1 MGEDENLQKDIKKQ
15 EEQDASKKALKTGAK
30 AAANAYLGP
39 AGGKAVDLASKTKL
53 GDNILN
59 KGAESINKKAP
70 KIGKIANAANKS
82 GALDAADKAVDATS
96 GGVDNLGKDGLP
108 PEEGLI
114 DKSNNIDGNII
125 GNNNEITDNEDD
137 NNPFNSFFDTFN
149 HSTQNNLDNTNNS
162 LEKFIKKHKLKLILI
177 ISSVFLFIIIIV
189 TIISAIYSVGDVF
202 TNFINGIKDLFTKD
216 QQELEEE
223 YYEELQQTQKEIH
236 DDYGICIDANLITA
250 SLIVNTTFD
259 GVLDNGN
266 VDEEDEV
273 DNKNYDSSDSDSK
286 ETTTVSYK
294 KMKKQINLLA
304 NMQIKNNKYSYD
316 KEYKATNGD
325 YCKDNQ
331 ETVLVTNEN
340 QTSFERGFFSWLTTD
355 SNLDSSTPELIASHD
370 VANVAKFFTK
380 KSSEEKNYAYYLYYP
395 AVSYVQKTDIS
406 GNPVKDASGNPIM
419 IRKCSSS
426 KSDLPEDTK
435 EISIGS
441 LSNMEDSVFY
451 WNLVNSFIP
460 DYYDEYLPS
469 DDGTDKRLTAIKK
482 IAEDIYLLYQDM
494 GPSQSCSMD
503 YNFICRSDEGS
514 NYYSGT
520 TGNATAS
527 RTEFMNNISPVA
539 ISEMTRTGV
548 YASVTMAQAALESAN
563 GGSGLST
570 KYANYYGMTA
580 GTCAPKAAPSGV
592 SGTVYRSGEGG
603 NTCSGN
609 SFWDGTVVAM
619 CNSSGKD
626 CQWYRVYDSFE
637 NSTRDHSRLLSDK
650 YNCNV
655 YGSNS
660 EQLQCIKDHGYATDP
675 NYVSKILNVIKTY
688 NLSQYDIGTWDGTTT
703 SYDSPT
709 YNNQI
714 CYNGGSTN
722 SGTFTSWKQYDS
734 QWSNVRLGNKTVGAI
749 GCAMTSVAIQIMRS
763 GSPLSIEEFN
773 PGTFAQALTKAGGF
787 DAAGNITWSAVER
800 IAPNFKFVDRINHR
814 PSLQELN
821 NLVSQG
827 YYVILNVK
835 YGRHWIAI
843 DSVDVAN
850 NKIYMFDPGSPGT
863 EVGETY
869 GLNSIQ
875 RYVYYRRV

>member
-1 MGEDENLQKDIKKQ
+1 MGEDENLQKDMKKQ

-96 GGVDNLGKDGLP
+96 GGVDSLGKDTLGNSNNALQ
-108 PEEGLI
+108 GNSNLNMS
-114 DKSNNIDGNII
+114 KSNFS
-125 GNNNEITDNEDD
+125 
-137 NNPFNSFFDTFN
+137 PFGRKN
-149 HSTQNNLDNTNNS
+149 STQSTENFDQIDSSFDNDYS
-162 LEKFIKKHKLKLILI
+162 SKIFKFIKGHWTKIIPIIGGFFLLLILLI
-177 ISSVFLFIIIIV
+177 VIIV
-189 TIISAIYSVGDVF
+189 VTLGPITGVL
-202 TNFINGIKDLFTKD
+202 NFFSGIKDTIVGFFSQDEEDLMDDYYNK
-216 QQELEEE
+216 LEET
-223 YYEELQQTQKEIH
+223 QTDIRNNLGLCV
-236 DDYGICIDANLITA
+236 DVNLITA
-250 SLIVNTTFD
+250 ALTVNIKAEDFLNNGEKIDTD
-259 GVLDNGN
+259 EINNDNYN
-266 VDEEDEV
+266 SDDPNSEASVSVD
-273 DNKNYDSSDSDSK
+273 
-286 ETTTVSYK
+286 YK
-294 KMKKQINLLA
+294 RMKKQIKLLA
-304 NMQIKNNKYSYD
+304 NMQIMTNKYEKSSECADNESTTLITEGD
-316 KEYKATNGD
+316 K
-325 YCKDNQ
+325 
-331 ETVLVTNEN
+331 
-340 QTSFERGFFSWLTTD
+340 
-355 SNLDSSTPELIASHD
+355 DSSTKELIASHD
-370 VANVAKFFTK
+370 DDSIFEFFKK
-380 KSSEEKNYAYYLYYP
+380 KSNKEKNYIYYKYTPACQITTVGNTTVKSYP
-395 AVSYVQKTDIS
+395 T
-406 GNPVKDASGNPIM
+406 NFN
-419 IRKCSSS
+419 
-426 KSDLPEDTK
+426 LPEDTK
-435 EISIGS
+435 EISIGD
-441 LSNMEDSVFY
+441 LSTMEDSVFY

-460 DYYDEYLPS
+460 DYYADYLPES
-469 DDGTDKRLTAIKK
+469 EPKKTEAIKK

-709 YNNQI
+709 YNNKI

-800 IAPNFKFVDRINHR
+800 IAPNFKFVDRVNHR

-843 DSVDVAN
+843 DSIDVAN

>member
-1 MGEDENLQKDIKKQ
+1 MGEDENLQKDMKKQ

-96 GGVDNLGKDGLP
+96 GGVDSLGKDGLP

-125 GNNNEITDNEDD
+125 GDNNEITDNEDD
-137 NNPFNSFFDTFN
+137 DTPFNNFFDTFN
-149 HSTQNNLDNTNNS
+149 YSPQNNSDNNTNNS
-162 LEKFIKKHKLKLILI
+162 LEKFIKKHKFKLILI
-177 ISSVFLFIIIIV
+177 ISSVFLLIIIIV
-189 TIISAIYSVGDVF
+189 IIISAIYSVGDVF
-202 TNFINGIKDLFTKD
+202 TNFINGIENFFTED
-216 QQELEEE
+216 QQELEKE
-223 YYEELQQTQKEIH
+223 YYEDLKQAQTDIH
-236 DDYGICIDANLITA
+236 NKYGICIDANLITA
-250 SLIVNTTFD
+250 ALTINKSFDESL
-259 GVLDNGN
+259 
-266 VDEEDEV
+266 DESKDEVEDEI
-273 DNKNYDSSDSDSK
+273 DGEEA
-286 ETTTVSYK
+286 ETVYYK
-294 KMKKQINLLA
+294 QMKKQIKLLA
-304 NMQIKNNKYSYD
+304 NMQIMTNKYEKSSECADNESTTLITEGD
-316 KEYKATNGD
+316 K
-325 YCKDNQ
+325 
-331 ETVLVTNEN
+331 
-340 QTSFERGFFSWLTTD
+340 
-355 SNLDSSTPELIASHD
+355 DSSTKELIASHD
-370 VANVAKFFTK
+370 DDSIFEFFKK
-380 KSSEEKNYAYYLYYP
+380 KSNKEKNYIYYKYTPACQITTVGNTTVKSYP
-395 AVSYVQKTDIS
+395 T
-406 GNPVKDASGNPIM
+406 NFN
-419 IRKCSSS
+419 
-426 KSDLPEDTK
+426 LPEDTK
-435 EISIGS
+435 EISIGD
-441 LSNMEDSVFY
+441 LSTMEDSVFY

-460 DYYDEYLPS
+460 DYYADYLPES
-469 DDGTDKRLTAIKK
+469 EPKKTEAIKK

-563 GGSGLST
+563 GGSVLST

-709 YNNQI
+709 YNNKI

-800 IAPNFKFVDRINHR
+800 IAPNFKFVDRVNHR

-843 DSVDVAN
+843 DSIDVAN

>member
-1 MGEDENLQKDIKKQ
+1 MGEDENLQKDMKKQ

-96 GGVDNLGKDGLP
+96 GGADSLGKDTLGNSNNALQ
-108 PEEGLI
+108 GNSNLNMS
-114 DKSNNIDGNII
+114 KSNFS
-125 GNNNEITDNEDD
+125 
-137 NNPFNSFFDTFN
+137 PFGRKN
-149 HSTQNNLDNTNNS
+149 STQSTENFDQIDSSFDNDYS
-162 LEKFIKKHKLKLILI
+162 SKIFKFIKGHWTKIIPIIGGFFLLLILLI
-177 ISSVFLFIIIIV
+177 VIIV
-189 TIISAIYSVGDVF
+189 VTLGPITGVL
-202 TNFINGIKDLFTKD
+202 NFFSGIKDTIVGFFSQDEEDLMDDYYNK
-216 QQELEEE
+216 LEET
-223 YYEELQQTQKEIH
+223 QTDIRNNLGLCV
-236 DDYGICIDANLITA
+236 DVNLITA
-250 SLIVNTTFD
+250 ALTVNIKAEDFLNNGEKIDTD
-259 GVLDNGN
+259 EINNDNYN
-266 VDEEDEV
+266 SDDPNSEASISVD
-273 DNKNYDSSDSDSK
+273 
-286 ETTTVSYK
+286 YK
-294 KMKKQINLLA
+294 RMKKQIKLLA
-304 NMQIKNNKYSYD
+304 NMQIMTNKYEKSSECADNESTTLITEGD
-316 KEYKATNGD
+316 K
-325 YCKDNQ
+325 
-331 ETVLVTNEN
+331 
-340 QTSFERGFFSWLTTD
+340 
-355 SNLDSSTPELIASHD
+355 DSSTKELIASHD
-370 VANVAKFFTK
+370 DDSIFEFFKK
-380 KSSEEKNYAYYLYYP
+380 KSNKEKNYIYYKYTPACQITTVGNTTVKSYP
-395 AVSYVQKTDIS
+395 TNV
-406 GNPVKDASGNPIM
+406 N
-419 IRKCSSS
+419 
-426 KSDLPEDTK
+426 LPEDTK
-435 EISIGS
+435 EISIGD
-441 LSNMEDSVFY
+441 LSTMEDSVFY

-460 DYYDEYLPS
+460 DYYADYLPELEPKK
-469 DDGTDKRLTAIKK
+469 TEAIKK
-482 IAEDIYLLYQDM
+482 IAEDIYLLYKDM
-494 GPSQSCSMD
+494 GPSQSCSMN

-637 NSTRDHSRLLSDK
+637 NSTRDHSRLLADK

-709 YNNQI
+709 YNNKI

-734 QWSNVRLGNKTVGAI
+734 QWSTVRLGNKTVGAI

-800 IAPNFKFVDRINHR
+800 IAPNFKFVDRVNHR

>member
-1 MGEDENLQKDIKKQ
+1 MGEDENLQKGMKKQ
-15 EEQDASKKALKTGAK
+15 EEQDASKKTLKTGAK

-39 AGGKAVDLASKTKL
+39 VGGKAVDLASKTKL

-96 GGVDNLGKDGLP
+96 GGVDSLGKDTLGNSNNALQ
-108 PEEGLI
+108 GNSNLNMS
-114 DKSNNIDGNII
+114 KSNFS
-125 GNNNEITDNEDD
+125 
-137 NNPFNSFFDTFN
+137 PFGRKN
-149 HSTQNNLDNTNNS
+149 STQSTENFDQIDSSFDNDYS
-162 LEKFIKKHKLKLILI
+162 SKIFKFIKGHWTKIIPIIGGFFLLLILLI
-177 ISSVFLFIIIIV
+177 VIIV
-189 TIISAIYSVGDVF
+189 VTLGPITGVL
-202 TNFINGIKDLFTKD
+202 NFFSGIKDTIVGFFSQDEEDLMDDYYNK
-216 QQELEEE
+216 LEET
-223 YYEELQQTQKEIH
+223 QTDIRNNLGLCV
-236 DDYGICIDANLITA
+236 DVNLITA
-250 SLIVNTTFD
+250 ALTVNIKAEDFLNNGEKIDTD
-259 GVLDNGN
+259 EINNDNYN
-266 VDEEDEV
+266 SDDPNSEASISVD
-273 DNKNYDSSDSDSK
+273 
-286 ETTTVSYK
+286 YK
-294 KMKKQINLLA
+294 RMKKQIKLLA
-304 NMQIKNNKYSYD
+304 NMQIMTNRYEKSSECADNESTTLITEGD
-316 KEYKATNGD
+316 K
-325 YCKDNQ
+325 
-331 ETVLVTNEN
+331 
-340 QTSFERGFFSWLTTD
+340 
-355 SNLDSSTPELIASHD
+355 DSSTKELIASHD
-370 VANVAKFFTK
+370 DDSIFEFFKK
-380 KSSEEKNYAYYLYYP
+380 KSNKEKNYIYYKYTPACQITTVGNTTVKSYP
-395 AVSYVQKTDIS
+395 TNV
-406 GNPVKDASGNPIM
+406 N
-419 IRKCSSS
+419 
-426 KSDLPEDTK
+426 LPEDTK
-435 EISIGS
+435 EISIGD
-441 LSNMEDSVFY
+441 LSTMEDSVFY

-460 DYYDEYLPS
+460 DYYADYLPES
-469 DDGTDKRLTAIKK
+469 EPKKTEAIKK

-660 EQLQCIKDHGYATDP
+660 EQLQCIKDHGYATDH

-709 YNNQI
+709 YNNKI

-722 SGTFTSWKQYDS
+722 SGTFTSWKQYDN

>member
-1 MGEDENLQKDIKKQ
+1 MGEDENLQKDMKKQ

-39 AGGKAVDLASKTKL
+39 AGGKAVDLTSKTKL

-96 GGVDNLGKDGLP
+96 GGVDSLGKDGLP

-149 HSTQNNLDNTNNS
+149 HSTQNKLDNTNNS

-202 TNFINGIKDLFTKD
+202 TNFINGIKEFFTED
-216 QQELEEE
+216 QQELEKE
-223 YYEELQQTQKEIH
+223 YYEDLQQTQTDIH
-236 DDYGICIDANLITA
+236 NKYGICIDANLITA
-250 SLIVNTTFD
+250 ALTINKSFDESL
-259 GVLDNGN
+259 
-266 VDEEDEV
+266 DESKDEVEDEI
-273 DNKNYDSSDSDSK
+273 DG
-286 ETTTVSYK
+286 EEAETVSYK
-294 KMKKQINLLA
+294 QMKKQIKLLA
-304 NMQIKNNKYSYD
+304 NMQIMTNRYEKSSECADSESTTLITEGD
-316 KEYKATNGD
+316 K
-325 YCKDNQ
+325 
-331 ETVLVTNEN
+331 
-340 QTSFERGFFSWLTTD
+340 
-355 SNLDSSTPELIASHD
+355 DSSTKELIASHD
-370 VANVAKFFTK
+370 AEESNPFSFLLK
-380 KSSEEKNYAYYLYYP
+380 KSSQEKNYVYHKYTPACQITTVGNTTVKSYP
-395 AVSYVQKTDIS
+395 TNV
-406 GNPVKDASGNPIM
+406 N
-419 IRKCSSS
+419 
-426 KSDLPEDTK
+426 LPEDTK
-435 EISIGS
+435 EISIGD
-441 LSNMEDSVFY
+441 LSTMEDSVFY

-460 DYYDEYLPS
+460 DYYADYLPES
-469 DDGTDKRLTAIKK
+469 EPKKTEAIKK
-482 IAEDIYLLYQDM
+482 IAEDIYLLYQDI

-675 NYVSKILNVIKTY
+675 DYVSKILNVIKTY

-763 GSPLSIEEFN
+763 GSPVSIENFN

-787 DAAGNITWSAVER
+787 SSTGLITWSAVER
-800 IAPNFKFVDRINHR
+800 VAPNFKFEDKIDRR

-835 YGRHWIAI
+835 YGRHWVAI

>member
-1 MGEDENLQKDIKKQ
+1 MGEDENLQKDMKKQ

-96 GGVDNLGKDGLP
+96 GGVDSLGKDGLP

-125 GNNNEITDNEDD
+125 GDNNEITDNEDD
-137 NNPFNSFFDTFN
+137 DTPFNNFFDTFN
-149 HSTQNNLDNTNNS
+149 YSPQNNSDNNTNNS
-162 LEKFIKKHKLKLILI
+162 LEKFIKKHKFKLILI
-177 ISSVFLFIIIIV
+177 ISSVFLLIIIIV
-189 TIISAIYSVGDVF
+189 IIISAIYSVGDVF
-202 TNFINGIKDLFTKD
+202 TNFINGIKEFFTED
-216 QQELEEE
+216 QQALEKE
-223 YYEELQQTQKEIH
+223 YYEELQQTQTDIH
-236 DDYGICIDANLITA
+236 NKYGICIDANLITA
-250 SLIVNTTFD
+250 ALTINKSFDESL
-259 GVLDNGN
+259 
-266 VDEEDEV
+266 DESKDEVEDEI
-273 DNKNYDSSDSDSK
+273 DG
-286 ETTTVSYK
+286 EEAETVSYK
-294 KMKKQINLLA
+294 QMKKQIKLLA
-304 NMQIKNNKYSYD
+304 NMQIM
-316 KEYKATNGD
+316 TNRYEKSSECADNESTTLITEGD
-325 YCKDNQ
+325 
-331 ETVLVTNEN
+331 E
-340 QTSFERGFFSWLTTD
+340 
-355 SNLDSSTPELIASHD
+355 DSSTKELIASHD
-370 VANVAKFFTK
+370 DDSIFEFFKK
-380 KSSEEKNYAYYLYYP
+380 KSNKEKNYVYYKYTPACQITTVGNTTVKSYP
-395 AVSYVQKTDIS
+395 TNV
-406 GNPVKDASGNPIM
+406 N
-419 IRKCSSS
+419 
-426 KSDLPEDTK
+426 LPEDTK
-435 EISIGS
+435 EISIGD
-441 LSNMEDSVFY
+441 LSTMEDSVFY

-460 DYYDEYLPS
+460 DYYADYLPES
-469 DDGTDKRLTAIKK
+469 EPAKTEAAKK
-482 IAEDIYLLYQDM
+482 IAEDIYLLYQDI

-709 YNNQI
+709 YNNKI

-734 QWSNVRLGNKTVGAI
+734 QWSNVRLGNKTVGKI

-787 DAAGNITWSAVER
+787 DVAGNITWSAVER

-835 YGRHWIAI
+835 YGRHWVAI

>member
-1 MGEDENLQKDIKKQ
+1 MGEDENLQKDMKKQ

-70 KIGKIANAANKS
+70 KIGKIANAANKN

-96 GGVDNLGKDGLP
+96 GGADSLGKDGLP

-202 TNFINGIKDLFTKD
+202 TNFINGIENFFTED
-216 QQELEEE
+216 QQELEKE
-223 YYEELQQTQKEIH
+223 YYEDLKQVQTDIH
-236 DDYGICIDANLITA
+236 NKYGICIDANLITA
-250 SLIVNTTFD
+250 ALTINKSFDESL
-259 GVLDNGN
+259 
-266 VDEEDEV
+266 DESKDEVEDEI
-273 DNKNYDSSDSDSK
+273 DG
-286 ETTTVSYK
+286 EEAETVSYK
-294 KMKKQINLLA
+294 QMKKQIKLLA
-304 NMQIKNNKYSYD
+304 NMQIMTNKYEKSSECADNESTTLITEGD
-316 KEYKATNGD
+316 K
-325 YCKDNQ
+325 
-331 ETVLVTNEN
+331 
-340 QTSFERGFFSWLTTD
+340 
-355 SNLDSSTPELIASHD
+355 DSSTKELIASHD
-370 VANVAKFFTK
+370 ADGSNPFSFLLK
-380 KSSEEKNYAYYLYYP
+380 KSSQEKNYVYYKYTPAYEITK
-395 AVSYVQKTDIS
+395 VGDKEIKTCPS
-406 GNPVKDASGNPIM
+406 NAKA
-419 IRKCSSS
+419 
-426 KSDLPEDTK
+426 PEDTK
-435 EISIGS
+435 EISIGD
-441 LSNMEDSVFY
+441 LSTMEDSVFY

-460 DYYDEYLPS
+460 DYYADYLPES
-469 DDGTDKRLTAIKK
+469 EPKKTEAIKK

-709 YNNQI
+709 YNNKI

-734 QWSNVRLGNKTVGAI
+734 QWSNVRLGNKTVGKI

-800 IAPNFKFVDRINHR
+800 IAPNFKFVDRVNHR

-835 YGRHWIAI
+835 YGRHWVAI

>member
-1 MGEDENLQKDIKKQ
+1 MGEDENLQKDMKKQ

-96 GGVDNLGKDGLP
+96 GGVDSLGKDGLP

-125 GNNNEITDNEDD
+125 GDNNEITDNEDD
-137 NNPFNSFFDTFN
+137 DTPFNNFFDTFN
-149 HSTQNNLDNTNNS
+149 YSPQNNSDNNTNNS
-162 LEKFIKKHKLKLILI
+162 LEKFIKKHKFKLILI
-177 ISSVFLFIIIIV
+177 ISSVFLLIIIIV
-189 TIISAIYSVGDVF
+189 IIISAIYSVGDVF
-202 TNFINGIKDLFTKD
+202 TNFINGIENFFTED
-216 QQELEEE
+216 QQELEKE
-223 YYEELQQTQKEIH
+223 YYEDLKQAQTDIH
-236 DDYGICIDANLITA
+236 NKYGICIDANLITA
-250 SLIVNTTFD
+250 ALTINKSFDESL
-259 GVLDNGN
+259 
-266 VDEEDEV
+266 DESKDEVEDEI
-273 DNKNYDSSDSDSK
+273 DGEEA
-286 ETTTVSYK
+286 ETVYYK
-294 KMKKQINLLA
+294 QMKKQIKLLA
-304 NMQIKNNKYSYD
+304 NMQIMTNKYEKSSECADNESTTLITEGD
-316 KEYKATNGD
+316 K
-325 YCKDNQ
+325 
-331 ETVLVTNEN
+331 
-340 QTSFERGFFSWLTTD
+340 
-355 SNLDSSTPELIASHD
+355 DSSTKELIASHD
-370 VANVAKFFTK
+370 DDSIFEFFKK
-380 KSSEEKNYAYYLYYP
+380 KSNKEKNYIYYKYTPACQITTVGNTTVKSYP
-395 AVSYVQKTDIS
+395 T
-406 GNPVKDASGNPIM
+406 NFN
-419 IRKCSSS
+419 
-426 KSDLPEDTK
+426 LPEDTK
-435 EISIGS
+435 EISIGD
-441 LSNMEDSVFY
+441 LSTMEDSVFY

-460 DYYDEYLPS
+460 DYYADYLPES
-469 DDGTDKRLTAIKK
+469 EPKKTEAIKK

-503 YNFICRSDEGS
+503 YNFICRSAEGS

-709 YNNQI
+709 YNNKI

-800 IAPNFKFVDRINHR
+800 IAPNFKFVDRVNHR

-827 YYVILNVK
+827 YYIILNVK
-835 YGRHWIAI
+835 YGRHWVAI

>member
-1 MGEDENLQKDIKKQ
+1 MGEDENLQKDMKKQ

-96 GGVDNLGKDGLP
+96 GGVDSLGKDTLGNSNNALQ
-108 PEEGLI
+108 GNSNLNMS
-114 DKSNNIDGNII
+114 KSNFS
-125 GNNNEITDNEDD
+125 
-137 NNPFNSFFDTFN
+137 PFGRKN
-149 HSTQNNLDNTNNS
+149 STQSTENFDQIDSSFDNDYS
-162 LEKFIKKHKLKLILI
+162 SKIFKFIKGHWTKIIPIIGGFFLLLILLI
-177 ISSVFLFIIIIV
+177 VIIV
-189 TIISAIYSVGDVF
+189 VTLGPITGVL
-202 TNFINGIKDLFTKD
+202 NFFSGIKDTIVGFFSQDEEDLMDDYYNK
-216 QQELEEE
+216 LEET
-223 YYEELQQTQKEIH
+223 QTDIRNNLGLCV
-236 DDYGICIDANLITA
+236 DVNLITA
-250 SLIVNTTFD
+250 ALTVNIKAEDFLNNGEKIDTD
-259 GVLDNGN
+259 EINNDNYN
-266 VDEEDEV
+266 SDDPNSEASISVD
-273 DNKNYDSSDSDSK
+273 
-286 ETTTVSYK
+286 YK
-294 KMKKQINLLA
+294 RMKKQIKLLA
-304 NMQIKNNKYSYD
+304 NMQIMTNKYEKSSECADNESTTLITEGD
-316 KEYKATNGD
+316 K
-325 YCKDNQ
+325 
-331 ETVLVTNEN
+331 
-340 QTSFERGFFSWLTTD
+340 
-355 SNLDSSTPELIASHD
+355 DSSTKELIASHD
-370 VANVAKFFTK
+370 DDSIFEFFKK
-380 KSSEEKNYAYYLYYP
+380 KSNKEKNYIYYKYTPACQITTVGNTTVKSYP
-395 AVSYVQKTDIS
+395 TNV
-406 GNPVKDASGNPIM
+406 N
-419 IRKCSSS
+419 
-426 KSDLPEDTK
+426 LPEDTK
-435 EISIGS
+435 EISIGD
-441 LSNMEDSVFY
+441 LSTMEDSVFY

-460 DYYDEYLPS
+460 DYYADYLPES
-469 DDGTDKRLTAIKK
+469 EPKKTEAIKK
-482 IAEDIYLLYQDM
+482 IAEDIYLLYQDI

-580 GTCAPKAAPSGV
+580 GNCAPKAAPSGV

-709 YNNQI
+709 YNNKI

-800 IAPNFKFVDRINHR
+800 IAPNFKFVDRVNHR

>member
-1 MGEDENLQKDIKKQ
+1 MGEDENLQKDMKKQ

-96 GGVDNLGKDGLP
+96 GGVDSLGKDGLP

-125 GNNNEITDNEDD
+125 GDNNEITDNEDD
-137 NNPFNSFFDTFN
+137 DTPFNNFFDTFN
-149 HSTQNNLDNTNNS
+149 YSPQNNSDNNTNNS
-162 LEKFIKKHKLKLILI
+162 LEKFIKKHKFKLILI
-177 ISSVFLFIIIIV
+177 ISSVFLLIIIIV

-202 TNFINGIKDLFTKD
+202 TNFINGIKEFFTED
-216 QQELEEE
+216 QQKLEKE
-223 YYEELQQTQKEIH
+223 YYEDLQQTQTDIH
-236 DDYGICIDANLITA
+236 NKYGICIDANLITA
-250 SLIVNTTFD
+250 ALTINKSFDESL
-259 GVLDNGN
+259 
-266 VDEEDEV
+266 DESKDEVEDEI
-273 DNKNYDSSDSDSK
+273 DGEEAEN
-286 ETTTVSYK
+286 VSYK
-294 KMKKQINLLA
+294 QMKKQIKLLA
-304 NMQIKNNKYSYD
+304 NMQIMTNRYEKSSECADNESTTLITEGD
-316 KEYKATNGD
+316 K
-325 YCKDNQ
+325 
-331 ETVLVTNEN
+331 
-340 QTSFERGFFSWLTTD
+340 
-355 SNLDSSTPELIASHD
+355 DSSTKELIASHD
-370 VANVAKFFTK
+370 DDNIFEFFKK
-380 KSSEEKNYAYYLYYP
+380 KSNKEKNYVYYKYTPAYEITK
-395 AVSYVQKTDIS
+395 VGDTEIKTCPS
-406 GNPVKDASGNPIM
+406 NAKA
-419 IRKCSSS
+419 
-426 KSDLPEDTK
+426 PEDTK
-435 EISIGS
+435 EISIGA
-441 LSNMEDSVFY
+441 LSTMEDSVFY

-460 DYYDEYLPS
+460 DYYADYLPES
-469 DDGTDKRLTAIKK
+469 EPKKTEAIKK
-482 IAEDIYLLYQDM
+482 IAEDIYLLYQDI

>member
-1 MGEDENLQKDIKKQ
+1 MGEDENLQKDMKKQ

-202 TNFINGIKDLFTKD
+202 TNFINGIENFFTED
-216 QQELEEE
+216 QQKLEKE
-223 YYEELQQTQKEIH
+223 YYEDLKQAQTDIH
-236 DDYGICIDANLITA
+236 NKYGICIDTNLITA
-250 SLIVNTTFD
+250 ALTINKSFDESL
-259 GVLDNGN
+259 
-266 VDEEDEV
+266 DESKDKVEDEIDGEEV
-273 DNKNYDSSDSDSK
+273 
-286 ETTTVSYK
+286 ETVSYK
-294 KMKKQINLLA
+294 QMKKQIKLLA
-304 NMQIKNNKYSYD
+304 NMQIMTNRYEKSSECADNESTTLITEGD
-316 KEYKATNGD
+316 K
-325 YCKDNQ
+325 
-331 ETVLVTNEN
+331 
-340 QTSFERGFFSWLTTD
+340 
-355 SNLDSSTPELIASHD
+355 DSSTKELIASHD
-370 VANVAKFFTK
+370 DDNIFEFFKK
-380 KSSEEKNYAYYLYYP
+380 KSNKEKNYIYYKYTPACQITTVGNTTVKSYP
-395 AVSYVQKTDIS
+395 TNV
-406 GNPVKDASGNPIM
+406 N
-419 IRKCSSS
+419 
-426 KSDLPEDTK
+426 LPEDTK
-435 EISIGS
+435 EISIGD
-441 LSNMEDSVFY
+441 LSTMEDSVFY

-460 DYYDEYLPS
+460 DYYADYLPES
-469 DDGTDKRLTAIKK
+469 EPKKTEAIKK

-709 YNNQI
+709 YNNKI

-800 IAPNFKFVDRINHR
+800 IAPNFKFVDRVNHR

>member
-1 MGEDENLQKDIKKQ
+1 MGEDENLQKDMKKQ

-96 GGVDNLGKDGLP
+96 GGVDSLGKDTLGNSNNALQ
-108 PEEGLI
+108 GNSNLNMS
-114 DKSNNIDGNII
+114 KSNFS
-125 GNNNEITDNEDD
+125 
-137 NNPFNSFFDTFN
+137 PFGRKN
-149 HSTQNNLDNTNNS
+149 STQSTENFDQIDSSFDNDYS
-162 LEKFIKKHKLKLILI
+162 SKIFKFIKGHWTKIIPIIGGFFLLLILLI
-177 ISSVFLFIIIIV
+177 VIIV
-189 TIISAIYSVGDVF
+189 VTLGPITGGL
-202 TNFINGIKDLFTKD
+202 NFFSGIKDTIVGFFSQDEEDLMDDYYNK
-216 QQELEEE
+216 LEET
-223 YYEELQQTQKEIH
+223 QTDIRNNLGLCV
-236 DDYGICIDANLITA
+236 DVNLITA
-250 SLIVNTTFD
+250 ALTVNIKAEDFLNNGEKIDTD
-259 GVLDNGN
+259 EINNDNYN
-266 VDEEDEV
+266 SDDPNSEASISVD
-273 DNKNYDSSDSDSK
+273 
-286 ETTTVSYK
+286 YK
-294 KMKKQINLLA
+294 RMKKQIKLLA
-304 NMQIKNNKYSYD
+304 NMQIMTNKYEKSSECADNESTTLITEGD
-316 KEYKATNGD
+316 K
-325 YCKDNQ
+325 
-331 ETVLVTNEN
+331 
-340 QTSFERGFFSWLTTD
+340 
-355 SNLDSSTPELIASHD
+355 DSSTKELIASHD
-370 VANVAKFFTK
+370 DDSIFEFFKK
-380 KSSEEKNYAYYLYYP
+380 KSNKEKNYIYYKYTPACQITTVGNTTVKSYP
-395 AVSYVQKTDIS
+395 TNV
-406 GNPVKDASGNPIM
+406 N
-419 IRKCSSS
+419 
-426 KSDLPEDTK
+426 LPEDTK
-435 EISIGS
+435 EISIGD
-441 LSNMEDSVFY
+441 LSTMEDSVFY

-460 DYYDEYLPS
+460 DYYADYLPELEPKK
-469 DDGTDKRLTAIKK
+469 TEAIKK
-482 IAEDIYLLYQDM
+482 IAEDIYLLYKDM

-709 YNNQI
+709 YNNKI

-734 QWSNVRLGNKTVGAI
+734 QWSNVRLGNKTVGKI

-800 IAPNFKFVDRINHR
+800 IAPNFKFVDRVNHR

>member
-1 MGEDENLQKDIKKQ
+1 MGEDENLQKDMKKQ

-39 AGGKAVDLASKTKL
+39 IGGKAVDLASKTKL

-82 GALDAADKAVDATS
+82 GALDAADKAVDAIS
-96 GGVDNLGKDGLP
+96 GGADSLGKDGLP

-177 ISSVFLFIIIIV
+177 ISSVFLLIIIMV

-202 TNFINGIKDLFTKD
+202 TNFINGIENFFTED
-216 QQELEEE
+216 QQELEKE
-223 YYEELQQTQKEIH
+223 YYEDLKQAQTDIH
-236 DDYGICIDANLITA
+236 NKYGICIDANLITA
-250 SLIVNTTFD
+250 ALTINKSFDESL
-259 GVLDNGN
+259 
-266 VDEEDEV
+266 DESKDEVEDEI
-273 DNKNYDSSDSDSK
+273 DG
-286 ETTTVSYK
+286 EEAETVSYK
-294 KMKKQINLLA
+294 QMKKQIKLLA
-304 NMQIKNNKYSYD
+304 NMQIMTNKYEKSSECADNESTTLITEGD
-316 KEYKATNGD
+316 K
-325 YCKDNQ
+325 
-331 ETVLVTNEN
+331 
-340 QTSFERGFFSWLTTD
+340 
-355 SNLDSSTPELIASHD
+355 DSSTKELIASHD
-370 VANVAKFFTK
+370 DDNIFEFFKK
-380 KSSEEKNYAYYLYYP
+380 KSNKEKNYIYYKYTPACQITTVGNTTVKSYP
-395 AVSYVQKTDIS
+395 TNV
-406 GNPVKDASGNPIM
+406 N
-419 IRKCSSS
+419 
-426 KSDLPEDTK
+426 LPEDTK
-435 EISIGS
+435 EISIGD
-441 LSNMEDSVFY
+441 LSTMEDSVFY

-460 DYYDEYLPS
+460 DYYADYLPELEPKK
-469 DDGTDKRLTAIKK
+469 TEAIKK
-482 IAEDIYLLYQDM
+482 IAEDIYLLYKDM

-709 YNNQI
+709 YNNKI

-734 QWSNVRLGNKTVGAI
+734 QWSNVRLGNKTVGKI

-800 IAPNFKFVDRINHR
+800 IAPNFKFVDRVNHR

>member
-1 MGEDENLQKDIKKQ
+1 MGEDENLQKDMKKQ

-202 TNFINGIKDLFTKD
+202 TNFINGIENFFTED
-216 QQELEEE
+216 QQELEKE
-223 YYEELQQTQKEIH
+223 YYEDLKQVQTDIH
-236 DDYGICIDANLITA
+236 NKYGICIDANLITA
-250 SLIVNTTFD
+250 ALTINKSFDESL
-259 GVLDNGN
+259 
-266 VDEEDEV
+266 DESKDEVEDEI
-273 DNKNYDSSDSDSK
+273 DG
-286 ETTTVSYK
+286 EEAETVSYK
-294 KMKKQINLLA
+294 KMKKQIKLLA
-304 NMQIKNNKYSYD
+304 NMQIMTNRYEKSSECADSESTTLITEGD
-316 KEYKATNGD
+316 K
-325 YCKDNQ
+325 
-331 ETVLVTNEN
+331 
-340 QTSFERGFFSWLTTD
+340 
-355 SNLDSSTPELIASHD
+355 DSSTKELIASHD
-370 VANVAKFFTK
+370 ADGSNPFSFLLK
-380 KSSEEKNYAYYLYYP
+380 KSSQEKNYVYYKYTPAYEITK
-395 AVSYVQKTDIS
+395 VGDTEIKTCPS
-406 GNPVKDASGNPIM
+406 NAKA
-419 IRKCSSS
+419 
-426 KSDLPEDTK
+426 PEDTK
-435 EISIGS
+435 EISIGD
-441 LSNMEDSVFY
+441 LSTMEDSVFY

-460 DYYDEYLPS
+460 DYYADYLPES
-469 DDGTDKRLTAIKK
+469 EPKKTEAIKK
-482 IAEDIYLLYQDM
+482 IAEDIYLLYQDI

-655 YGSNS
+655 YSSNS

-709 YNNQI
+709 YNNKI

-734 QWSNVRLGNKTVGAI
+734 QWSNVRLGNKTVGKI

-800 IAPNFKFVDRINHR
+800 IAPNFKFVDRVNHR

-843 DSVDVAN
+843 DSIDVAN

>member
-1 MGEDENLQKDIKKQ
+1 MGEDENLQKDMKKQ

-96 GGVDNLGKDGLP
+96 GGVDSLGKDTLGNSNNALQ
-108 PEEGLI
+108 GNSNLNMS
-114 DKSNNIDGNII
+114 KSNFS
-125 GNNNEITDNEDD
+125 
-137 NNPFNSFFDTFN
+137 PFGRKN
-149 HSTQNNLDNTNNS
+149 STQSTENFDQIDSSFDNDYS
-162 LEKFIKKHKLKLILI
+162 SKIFKFIKGHWTKIIPIIGGFFLLLILLI
-177 ISSVFLFIIIIV
+177 VIIV
-189 TIISAIYSVGDVF
+189 VTLGPITGVL
-202 TNFINGIKDLFTKD
+202 NFFSGIKDTIVGFFSQDEEDLMDDYYNK
-216 QQELEEE
+216 LEET
-223 YYEELQQTQKEIH
+223 QTDIRNNLGLCV
-236 DDYGICIDANLITA
+236 DVNLITA
-250 SLIVNTTFD
+250 ALTVNIKAEDFLNNGEKIDTD
-259 GVLDNGN
+259 EINNDNYN
-266 VDEEDEV
+266 SDDPNSEASISVD
-273 DNKNYDSSDSDSK
+273 
-286 ETTTVSYK
+286 YK
-294 KMKKQINLLA
+294 RMKKQIKLLA
-304 NMQIKNNKYSYD
+304 NMQIMTNKYEKSSECADNESTTLITEGD
-316 KEYKATNGD
+316 K
-325 YCKDNQ
+325 
-331 ETVLVTNEN
+331 
-340 QTSFERGFFSWLTTD
+340 
-355 SNLDSSTPELIASHD
+355 DSSTKELIASHD
-370 VANVAKFFTK
+370 DDSIFEFFKK
-380 KSSEEKNYAYYLYYP
+380 KSNKEKNYIYYKYTPACQITTVGNTTVKSYP
-395 AVSYVQKTDIS
+395 TNV
-406 GNPVKDASGNPIM
+406 N
-419 IRKCSSS
+419 
-426 KSDLPEDTK
+426 LPEDTK
-435 EISIGS
+435 ETSIGD
-441 LSNMEDSVFY
+441 LSTMEDSVFY

-460 DYYDEYLPS
+460 DYYADYLPES
-469 DDGTDKRLTAIKK
+469 EPKKTEAIKK

-688 NLSQYDIGTWDGTTT
+688 NLSQYDIGTWNGTTT

-709 YNNQI
+709 YNNKI

-734 QWSNVRLGNKTVGAI
+734 QWSNVRLGNKTVGKI

-800 IAPNFKFVDRINHR
+800 IAPNFKFVDRVNHR

>member
-1 MGEDENLQKDIKKQ
+1 MGEDKNLQKDMKKQ

-39 AGGKAVDLASKTKL
+39 VGGKAVDLASKTKL

-96 GGVDNLGKDGLP
+96 GGADSLGKDGLP

-162 LEKFIKKHKLKLILI
+162 LQKFIKKHKLKLILI

-202 TNFINGIKDLFTKD
+202 TNFINGIENFFTED
-216 QQELEEE
+216 QQKLEKE
-223 YYEELQQTQKEIH
+223 YYEDLKQAQTDIH
-236 DDYGICIDANLITA
+236 NKYGICIDANLITA
-250 SLIVNTTFD
+250 ALTINKSFDESL
-259 GVLDNGN
+259 
-266 VDEEDEV
+266 DESKDKVEDEIDGEEV
-273 DNKNYDSSDSDSK
+273 
-286 ETTTVSYK
+286 ETVSYK
-294 KMKKQINLLA
+294 QMKKQIKLLA
-304 NMQIKNNKYSYD
+304 NMQIMTNRYEKSSGCADNESTTLITEGD
-316 KEYKATNGD
+316 K
-325 YCKDNQ
+325 
-331 ETVLVTNEN
+331 
-340 QTSFERGFFSWLTTD
+340 
-355 SNLDSSTPELIASHD
+355 DSSTKELIASHD
-370 VANVAKFFTK
+370 DDNIFEFFKK
-380 KSSEEKNYAYYLYYP
+380 KSNKEKNYIYYKYTPACQITTVGNTTVKSYP
-395 AVSYVQKTDIS
+395 TNV
-406 GNPVKDASGNPIM
+406 N
-419 IRKCSSS
+419 
-426 KSDLPEDTK
+426 LPEDTK
-435 EISIGS
+435 EISIGD
-441 LSNMEDSVFY
+441 LSTMEDSVFY

-460 DYYDEYLPS
+460 DYYADYLPKS
-469 DDGTDKRLTAIKK
+469 EPKKTEAIKK
-482 IAEDIYLLYQDM
+482 IAEDIYLLYQDI

-722 SGTFTSWKQYDS
+722 SGTFTSWKQYDN

-800 IAPNFKFVDRINHR
+800 IAPNFKFVDRVNHR

>member
-1 MGEDENLQKDIKKQ
+1 MGEDENLQKGMKKQ

-39 AGGKAVDLASKTKL
+39 VGGKAVNLASKTKL

-96 GGVDNLGKDGLP
+96 GGVDSLGKDTLGNSNNALQ
-108 PEEGLI
+108 GNSNLNMS
-114 DKSNNIDGNII
+114 KSNFS
-125 GNNNEITDNEDD
+125 
-137 NNPFNSFFDTFN
+137 PFGRKN
-149 HSTQNNLDNTNNS
+149 STQSTENFDQIDSSFDNDYS
-162 LEKFIKKHKLKLILI
+162 SKIFKFIKGHWTKIIPIIGGFFLLLILLI
-177 ISSVFLFIIIIV
+177 VIIV
-189 TIISAIYSVGDVF
+189 VTLGPITGVL
-202 TNFINGIKDLFTKD
+202 NFFSGIKDTIVGFFSQDEEDLMDDYYNK
-216 QQELEEE
+216 LEET
-223 YYEELQQTQKEIH
+223 QTDIRNNLGLCV
-236 DDYGICIDANLITA
+236 DVNLITA
-250 SLIVNTTFD
+250 ALTVNIKAEDFLNNGEKIDTD
-259 GVLDNGN
+259 EINNDNYN
-266 VDEEDEV
+266 SDDPNSEASISVD
-273 DNKNYDSSDSDSK
+273 
-286 ETTTVSYK
+286 YK
-294 KMKKQINLLA
+294 RMKKQIKLLA
-304 NMQIKNNKYSYD
+304 NMQIMTNRYEKSSECADNESTTLITEGD
-316 KEYKATNGD
+316 K
-325 YCKDNQ
+325 
-331 ETVLVTNEN
+331 
-340 QTSFERGFFSWLTTD
+340 
-355 SNLDSSTPELIASHD
+355 DSSTKELIASHD
-370 VANVAKFFTK
+370 DDSIFEFFKK
-380 KSSEEKNYAYYLYYP
+380 KSNKEKNYIYYKYTPACQITTVGNTTVKSYP
-395 AVSYVQKTDIS
+395 TNV
-406 GNPVKDASGNPIM
+406 N
-419 IRKCSSS
+419 
-426 KSDLPEDTK
+426 LPEDTK
-435 EISIGS
+435 EISIGD
-441 LSNMEDSVFY
+441 LSTMEDSVFY

-460 DYYDEYLPS
+460 DYYADYLPES
-469 DDGTDKRLTAIKK
+469 EPKKTEAIKK

-660 EQLQCIKDHGYATDP
+660 EQLQCIKDHGYATDH

-709 YNNQI
+709 YNNKI

-722 SGTFTSWKQYDS
+722 SGTFTSWKQYDN

>member
-1 MGEDENLQKDIKKQ
+1 MGEDENLQKGMKKQ

-39 AGGKAVDLASKTKL
+39 VGGKAVDLASKTKL

-96 GGVDNLGKDGLP
+96 GGVDSLGKDTLGNSNNALQ
-108 PEEGLI
+108 GNSNLNMS
-114 DKSNNIDGNII
+114 KSNFS
-125 GNNNEITDNEDD
+125 
-137 NNPFNSFFDTFN
+137 PFGRKN
-149 HSTQNNLDNTNNS
+149 STQSTENFDQIDSSFDNDYS
-162 LEKFIKKHKLKLILI
+162 SKIFKFIKGHWTKIIPIIGGFFLLLILLI
-177 ISSVFLFIIIIV
+177 VIIV
-189 TIISAIYSVGDVF
+189 VTLGPITGVL
-202 TNFINGIKDLFTKD
+202 NFFSGIKDTIVGFFSQDEEDLMDDYYNK
-216 QQELEEE
+216 LEET
-223 YYEELQQTQKEIH
+223 QTDIRNNLGLCV
-236 DDYGICIDANLITA
+236 DVNLITA
-250 SLIVNTTFD
+250 ALTVNIKAEDFLNNGEKIDTD
-259 GVLDNGN
+259 EINNDNYN
-266 VDEEDEV
+266 SDDPNSEASISVD
-273 DNKNYDSSDSDSK
+273 
-286 ETTTVSYK
+286 YK
-294 KMKKQINLLA
+294 RMKKQIKLLA
-304 NMQIKNNKYSYD
+304 NMQIMTNRYEKSSECADSESTTLITEGD
-316 KEYKATNGD
+316 K
-325 YCKDNQ
+325 
-331 ETVLVTNEN
+331 
-340 QTSFERGFFSWLTTD
+340 
-355 SNLDSSTPELIASHD
+355 DSSTKELIASHD
-370 VANVAKFFTK
+370 DDSIFEFFKK
-380 KSSEEKNYAYYLYYP
+380 KSNKEKNYIYYKYTPACQITTVGNTTVKSYP
-395 AVSYVQKTDIS
+395 TNV
-406 GNPVKDASGNPIM
+406 N
-419 IRKCSSS
+419 
-426 KSDLPEDTK
+426 LPEDTK
-435 EISIGS
+435 EISIGD
-441 LSNMEDSVFY
+441 LSTMEDSVFY

-460 DYYDEYLPS
+460 DYYADYLPES
-469 DDGTDKRLTAIKK
+469 EPKKTEAIKK
-482 IAEDIYLLYQDM
+482 IAEDIYFLYKDM

-580 GTCAPKAAPSGV
+580 GNCAPKAAPSGV

-709 YNNQI
+709 YNNKI

-734 QWSNVRLGNKTVGAI
+734 QWSTVRLGNKTVGAI

>member
-1 MGEDENLQKDIKKQ
+1 MGEDENLQKDMKKQ

-96 GGVDNLGKDGLP
+96 GGVDSLGKDGLP
-108 PEEGLI
+108 PKEGLI

-149 HSTQNNLDNTNNS
+149 HSPQNNLDNNTNNS
-162 LEKFIKKHKLKLILI
+162 LEKFIKKHKFKLILI
-177 ISSVFLFIIIIV
+177 ISSVFLLIIIIV

-202 TNFINGIKDLFTKD
+202 TNFISGIKEFFTED
-216 QQELEEE
+216 QQALEKE
-223 YYEELQQTQKEIH
+223 YYEELQQTQTDIH
-236 DDYGICIDANLITA
+236 NKYGICIDANLITA
-250 SLIVNTTFD
+250 ALTINKSFDESL
-259 GVLDNGN
+259 
-266 VDEEDEV
+266 DESKDKVEDEI
-273 DNKNYDSSDSDSK
+273 DG
-286 ETTTVSYK
+286 EEAETVSYRQ
-294 KMKKQINLLA
+294 MKKQIKLLA
-304 NMQIKNNKYSYD
+304 NMQIM
-316 KEYKATNGD
+316 TNRYEKSSECADNESTTLITEGD
-325 YCKDNQ
+325 
-331 ETVLVTNEN
+331 E
-340 QTSFERGFFSWLTTD
+340 
-355 SNLDSSTPELIASHD
+355 DSSTKELIASHD
-370 VANVAKFFTK
+370 DDSIFEFFKK
-380 KSSEEKNYAYYLYYP
+380 KSNKEKNYVYYKYTPACQITTVGNTTVKSYP
-395 AVSYVQKTDIS
+395 TNV
-406 GNPVKDASGNPIM
+406 N
-419 IRKCSSS
+419 
-426 KSDLPEDTK
+426 LPEDTK
-435 EISIGS
+435 EISIGD
-441 LSNMEDSVFY
+441 LSTMEDSVFY

-460 DYYDEYLPS
+460 DYYADYLPES
-469 DDGTDKRLTAIKK
+469 EPAKTEAAKK
-482 IAEDIYLLYQDM
+482 IAEDIYLLYQDI

-709 YNNQI
+709 YNNKI

-722 SGTFTSWKQYDS
+722 SGTFTSWKQYDN

>member
-1 MGEDENLQKDIKKQ
+1 MGEDENLQKDMKKQ

-96 GGVDNLGKDGLP
+96 GGADSLGKDGLP

-125 GNNNEITDNEDD
+125 GDNNEITDNEDD
-137 NNPFNSFFDTFN
+137 DTPFNNFFDTFN
-149 HSTQNNLDNTNNS
+149 YSPQNNSDNNTNNS
-162 LEKFIKKHKLKLILI
+162 LEKFIKKHKFKLILI
-177 ISSVFLFIIIIV
+177 ISSVFLLIIIIV

-202 TNFINGIKDLFTKD
+202 TNFINGIKEFFTED
-216 QQELEEE
+216 QQELEKE
-223 YYEELQQTQKEIH
+223 YYEDLQQTQTDIH
-236 DDYGICIDANLITA
+236 NKYGICIDANLITA
-250 SLIVNTTFD
+250 ALTINKSFDESL
-259 GVLDNGN
+259 
-266 VDEEDEV
+266 DESKDEVEDEI
-273 DNKNYDSSDSDSK
+273 DG
-286 ETTTVSYK
+286 EEAETVSYK
-294 KMKKQINLLA
+294 QMKKQIKLLA
-304 NMQIKNNKYSYD
+304 NMQIMTNRYEKSSECADSESTTLITEGD
-316 KEYKATNGD
+316 K
-325 YCKDNQ
+325 
-331 ETVLVTNEN
+331 
-340 QTSFERGFFSWLTTD
+340 
-355 SNLDSSTPELIASHD
+355 DSSTKELIASHD
-370 VANVAKFFTK
+370 AEESNPFSFLLK
-380 KSSEEKNYAYYLYYP
+380 KSSQEKNYVYYKYTPACQITTVGNTTVKSYP
-395 AVSYVQKTDIS
+395 TNV
-406 GNPVKDASGNPIM
+406 N
-419 IRKCSSS
+419 
-426 KSDLPEDTK
+426 LPEDTK
-435 EISIGS
+435 EISIGD
-441 LSNMEDSVFY
+441 LSTMEDSVFY

-460 DYYDEYLPS
+460 DYYADYLPES
-469 DDGTDKRLTAIKK
+469 EPKKTEAIKK

-494 GPSQSCSMD
+494 GPSQSCSID

-734 QWSNVRLGNKTVGAI
+734 QWSNVRLGNKTVGKI

-800 IAPNFKFVDRINHR
+800 IAPNFKFVDRVNHR

-869 GLNSIQ
+869 GLNSVQ
-875 RYVYYRRV
+875 RYVYYGRV

>member
-1 MGEDENLQKDIKKQ
+1 MGEDENLQKDMKKQ

-96 GGVDNLGKDGLP
+96 GGVDSLGKDTLGNSNNALQ
-108 PEEGLI
+108 GNSNLNMS
-114 DKSNNIDGNII
+114 KSNFS
-125 GNNNEITDNEDD
+125 
-137 NNPFNSFFDTFN
+137 PFGRKN
-149 HSTQNNLDNTNNS
+149 STQSTENFDQIDSSFDNDYS
-162 LEKFIKKHKLKLILI
+162 SKIFKFIKGHWTKIIPIIGGFFLLLILLI
-177 ISSVFLFIIIIV
+177 VIIV
-189 TIISAIYSVGDVF
+189 VTLGPITGVL
-202 TNFINGIKDLFTKD
+202 NFFSGIKDTIVGFFSQDEEDLMDDYYNK
-216 QQELEEE
+216 LEET
-223 YYEELQQTQKEIH
+223 QTDIRNNLGLCV
-236 DDYGICIDANLITA
+236 DVNLITA
-250 SLIVNTTFD
+250 ALTVNIKAEDFLNNGEKIDTD
-259 GVLDNGN
+259 EINNDNYN
-266 VDEEDEV
+266 SDDPNSEASISVD
-273 DNKNYDSSDSDSK
+273 
-286 ETTTVSYK
+286 YK
-294 KMKKQINLLA
+294 RMKKQIKLLA
-304 NMQIKNNKYSYD
+304 NMQIMTNRYEKSSECADSESTTLITEGD
-316 KEYKATNGD
+316 K
-325 YCKDNQ
+325 
-331 ETVLVTNEN
+331 
-340 QTSFERGFFSWLTTD
+340 
-355 SNLDSSTPELIASHD
+355 DSSTKESIASHD
-370 VANVAKFFTK
+370 DDSIFEFFKK
-380 KSSEEKNYAYYLYYP
+380 KSNKEKNYIYYKYTPACQITTVGNTTVKSYP
-395 AVSYVQKTDIS
+395 TNV
-406 GNPVKDASGNPIM
+406 N
-419 IRKCSSS
+419 
-426 KSDLPEDTK
+426 LPEDTK
-435 EISIGS
+435 EISIGD
-441 LSNMEDSVFY
+441 LSTMEDSVFY

-460 DYYDEYLPS
+460 DYYADYLPES
-469 DDGTDKRLTAIKK
+469 EPKKTEAIKK

-520 TGNATAS
+520 TGNVTAS

-709 YNNQI
+709 YNNKI

-734 QWSNVRLGNKTVGAI
+734 QWSNVRLGNKTVGKI

>member
-1 MGEDENLQKDIKKQ
+1 MSEDENLQKDMKKQ

-39 AGGKAVDLASKTKL
+39 VGGKAVDLASKTKL

-96 GGVDNLGKDGLP
+96 GGVDSLGKDGLP
-108 PEEGLI
+108 PKEGLI

-149 HSTQNNLDNTNNS
+149 HSPQNNLDNNTNNS
-162 LEKFIKKHKLKLILI
+162 LEKFIKKHKFKLILI
-177 ISSVFLFIIIIV
+177 ISSVFLLIIIIV

-202 TNFINGIKDLFTKD
+202 TNFISGIKAFFTED
-216 QQELEEE
+216 QQALEKE
-223 YYEELQQTQKEIH
+223 YYEDLQQTQTDIH
-236 DDYGICIDANLITA
+236 NKYGICIDANLITA
-250 SLIVNTTFD
+250 ALTINKSFDESL
-259 GVLDNGN
+259 
-266 VDEEDEV
+266 DESKDEVEDEI
-273 DNKNYDSSDSDSK
+273 DG
-286 ETTTVSYK
+286 EEAETVSYK
-294 KMKKQINLLA
+294 QMKKQIKLLA
-304 NMQIKNNKYSYD
+304 NMQIMTNRYEKSSECADSESTTLITEGD
-316 KEYKATNGD
+316 K
-325 YCKDNQ
+325 
-331 ETVLVTNEN
+331 
-340 QTSFERGFFSWLTTD
+340 
-355 SNLDSSTPELIASHD
+355 DSSTKELIASHD
-370 VANVAKFFTK
+370 AEESNPFSFLLK
-380 KSSEEKNYAYYLYYP
+380 KSSQEKNYVYYKYTPACQITTVGNTTVKSYP
-395 AVSYVQKTDIS
+395 TNV
-406 GNPVKDASGNPIM
+406 N
-419 IRKCSSS
+419 
-426 KSDLPEDTK
+426 LPEDTK
-435 EISIGS
+435 EISIGD
-441 LSNMEDSVFY
+441 LSTMEDSVFY

-460 DYYDEYLPS
+460 DYYADYLPES
-469 DDGTDKRLTAIKK
+469 EPKKTEAIKK

-709 YNNQI
+709 YNNKI

-800 IAPNFKFVDRINHR
+800 IAPNFKFVDRVNHR

>member
-1 MGEDENLQKDIKKQ
+1 MGEDENLQKDMKKH

-82 GALDAADKAVDATS
+82 GALDAADKAVDATN
-96 GGVDNLGKDGLP
+96 GGVDSLGKDTLGNSNNALQ
-108 PEEGLI
+108 GNSNLNMS
-114 DKSNNIDGNII
+114 KSNFS
-125 GNNNEITDNEDD
+125 
-137 NNPFNSFFDTFN
+137 PFGRKN
-149 HSTQNNLDNTNNS
+149 STQSTENFDQIDSSFDNDYS
-162 LEKFIKKHKLKLILI
+162 SKIFKFIKGHWTKIIPIIGGFFLLLILLI
-177 ISSVFLFIIIIV
+177 VIIV
-189 TIISAIYSVGDVF
+189 VTLGPITGVL
-202 TNFINGIKDLFTKD
+202 NFFSGIKDTIVGFFSQDEEDLMDDYYNK
-216 QQELEEE
+216 LEET
-223 YYEELQQTQKEIH
+223 QTDIRNNLGLCV
-236 DDYGICIDANLITA
+236 DVNLITA
-250 SLIVNTTFD
+250 ALTVNIKAEDFLNNGEKIDTD
-259 GVLDNGN
+259 EINNDNYN
-266 VDEEDEV
+266 SDDPNSEASISVD
-273 DNKNYDSSDSDSK
+273 
-286 ETTTVSYK
+286 YK
-294 KMKKQINLLA
+294 RMKKQIKLLA
-304 NMQIKNNKYSYD
+304 NMQIMTNRYEKSSECADSESTTLITQGD
-316 KEYKATNGD
+316 K
-325 YCKDNQ
+325 
-331 ETVLVTNEN
+331 
-340 QTSFERGFFSWLTTD
+340 
-355 SNLDSSTPELIASHD
+355 DSSTKELIASHD
-370 VANVAKFFTK
+370 DDSIFEFFKK
-380 KSSEEKNYAYYLYYP
+380 KSNKEKNYIYYKYTPACQITTVGNTTVKSYP
-395 AVSYVQKTDIS
+395 TNV
-406 GNPVKDASGNPIM
+406 N
-419 IRKCSSS
+419 
-426 KSDLPEDTK
+426 LPEDTK
-435 EISIGS
+435 EISIGD
-441 LSNMEDSVFY
+441 LSTMEDSVFY

-460 DYYDEYLPS
+460 DYYADYLPELEPKK
-469 DDGTDKRLTAIKK
+469 TDAIKK
-482 IAEDIYLLYQDM
+482 IAEDIYLLYKDM
-494 GPSQSCSMD
+494 GPSQSCSMN

-709 YNNQI
+709 YNNKI

-734 QWSNVRLGNKTVGAI
+734 QWSNVRLGNKTVGKI

-800 IAPNFKFVDRINHR
+800 IAPNFKFVDRVNHR

-835 YGRHWIAI
+835 YGRHWVAI

>member
-1 MGEDENLQKDIKKQ
+1 MGEDENLQKDMKKQ

-202 TNFINGIKDLFTKD
+202 TNFINGIENFFTED
-216 QQELEEE
+216 QQELEKE
-223 YYEELQQTQKEIH
+223 YYEDLKQVQTDIH
-236 DDYGICIDANLITA
+236 NKYGICIDANLITA
-250 SLIVNTTFD
+250 ALTINKSFDESL
-259 GVLDNGN
+259 
-266 VDEEDEV
+266 DESKDEVEDEI
-273 DNKNYDSSDSDSK
+273 DG
-286 ETTTVSYK
+286 EEAETVSYK
-294 KMKKQINLLA
+294 KMKKQIKLLA
-304 NMQIKNNKYSYD
+304 NMQIMTNRYEKSSECADSESTTLITEGD
-316 KEYKATNGD
+316 K
-325 YCKDNQ
+325 
-331 ETVLVTNEN
+331 
-340 QTSFERGFFSWLTTD
+340 
-355 SNLDSSTPELIASHD
+355 DSSTKELIASHD
-370 VANVAKFFTK
+370 ADGSNPFSFLLK
-380 KSSEEKNYAYYLYYP
+380 KSSQEKNYVYYKYTPAYEITK
-395 AVSYVQKTDIS
+395 VGDTEIKTCPS
-406 GNPVKDASGNPIM
+406 NAKA
-419 IRKCSSS
+419 
-426 KSDLPEDTK
+426 PEDTK
-435 EISIGS
+435 EISIGD
-441 LSNMEDSVFY
+441 LSTMEDSVFY

-460 DYYDEYLPS
+460 DYYADYLPES
-469 DDGTDKRLTAIKK
+469 EPKKTEAIKK
-482 IAEDIYLLYQDM
+482 IAEDIYLLYQDI

-709 YNNQI
+709 YSNKI

-722 SGTFTSWKQYDS
+722 SGTFTSWKQYDN

>member
-1 MGEDENLQKDIKKQ
+1 MGEDENLQKDMKKQ

-39 AGGKAVDLASKTKL
+39 PGGKAVDLASKTKL

-70 KIGKIANAANKS
+70 KIGKIVNAANKS

-96 GGVDNLGKDGLP
+96 GGVDSLGKDGLP

-114 DKSNNIDGNII
+114 DKSNNIDENII
-125 GNNNEITDNEDD
+125 DNNNEITANEDD
-137 NNPFNSFFDTFN
+137 SNPFNSFFDTFN

-202 TNFINGIKDLFTKD
+202 TNFINGIENFFTED
-216 QQELEEE
+216 QQELEKE
-223 YYEELQQTQKEIH
+223 YYEDLKQAQTDIH
-236 DDYGICIDANLITA
+236 NKYGICIDANLITA
-250 SLIVNTTFD
+250 ALTINKSFDESL
-259 GVLDNGN
+259 
-266 VDEEDEV
+266 DESKDEVEDEI
-273 DNKNYDSSDSDSK
+273 DG
-286 ETTTVSYK
+286 EEAETVSYK
-294 KMKKQINLLA
+294 QMKKQIKLLA
-304 NMQIKNNKYSYD
+304 NMQIMTNRYEKSSECADSESTTLITEGD
-316 KEYKATNGD
+316 K
-325 YCKDNQ
+325 
-331 ETVLVTNEN
+331 
-340 QTSFERGFFSWLTTD
+340 
-355 SNLDSSTPELIASHD
+355 DSSTKELIASHD
-370 VANVAKFFTK
+370 ADGSNPFSFLLK
-380 KSSEEKNYAYYLYYP
+380 KSSQEKNYVYYKYTPAYEITK
-395 AVSYVQKTDIS
+395 VGDTEIKTCPS
-406 GNPVKDASGNPIM
+406 DA
-419 IRKCSSS
+419 KA
-426 KSDLPEDTK
+426 PEDTK
-435 EISIGS
+435 EISIGD
-441 LSNMEDSVFY
+441 LSTMEDSVFY

-460 DYYDEYLPS
+460 DYYADYLPES
-469 DDGTDKRLTAIKK
+469 EPKKTEAIKK
-482 IAEDIYLLYQDM
+482 IAENIYLLYQDM

-734 QWSNVRLGNKTVGAI
+734 QWSNVRLGNKTVGKI

-800 IAPNFKFVDRINHR
+800 IAPNFKFVDRVNHR

-827 YYVILNVK
+827 YYIILNVK
-835 YGRHWIAI
+835 YGRHWVAI

>member
-1 MGEDENLQKDIKKQ
+1 MGEDENLQKDMKKQ

-96 GGVDNLGKDGLP
+96 GGVDSLGKDTLGNSNNALQ
-108 PEEGLI
+108 GNSNLNMS
-114 DKSNNIDGNII
+114 KSNFS
-125 GNNNEITDNEDD
+125 
-137 NNPFNSFFDTFN
+137 PFGRKN
-149 HSTQNNLDNTNNS
+149 STQSTENFDQIDSSFDNDYS
-162 LEKFIKKHKLKLILI
+162 SKIFKFIKGHWTKIIPIIGGFFLLLILLI
-177 ISSVFLFIIIIV
+177 VIIV
-189 TIISAIYSVGDVF
+189 VTLGPITGVL
-202 TNFINGIKDLFTKD
+202 NFFSGIKDTIVGFFSQDEEDLMDDYYNK
-216 QQELEEE
+216 LEET
-223 YYEELQQTQKEIH
+223 QTDIRNNLGLCV
-236 DDYGICIDANLITA
+236 DVNLITA
-250 SLIVNTTFD
+250 ALTVNIKAEDFLNNGEKIDTD
-259 GVLDNGN
+259 EINNDNYN
-266 VDEEDEV
+266 SDDPNSEASISVD
-273 DNKNYDSSDSDSK
+273 
-286 ETTTVSYK
+286 YK
-294 KMKKQINLLA
+294 RMKKQIKLLA
-304 NMQIKNNKYSYD
+304 NMQIMTNKYEKSSECADNESTTLITEGD
-316 KEYKATNGD
+316 K
-325 YCKDNQ
+325 
-331 ETVLVTNEN
+331 
-340 QTSFERGFFSWLTTD
+340 
-355 SNLDSSTPELIASHD
+355 DSSTKELIASHD
-370 VANVAKFFTK
+370 DDSIFEFFKK
-380 KSSEEKNYAYYLYYP
+380 KSNKEKNYIYYKYTPACQITTVGNTTVKSYP
-395 AVSYVQKTDIS
+395 TNV
-406 GNPVKDASGNPIM
+406 N
-419 IRKCSSS
+419 
-426 KSDLPEDTK
+426 LPEDTK
-435 EISIGS
+435 EISIGD
-441 LSNMEDSVFY
+441 LSTMEDSVFY

-460 DYYDEYLPS
+460 DYYADYLPES
-469 DDGTDKRLTAIKK
+469 EPKKTEAIKK

-709 YNNQI
+709 YNNKI

-734 QWSNVRLGNKTVGAI
+734 QWSNVRLGNKTVGKI

-800 IAPNFKFVDRINHR
+800 IAPNFKFVDRVNHR

-835 YGRHWIAI
+835 YGRHWVAI

>member
-1 MGEDENLQKDIKKQ
+1 MGEDKNLQKDMKKQ

-39 AGGKAVDLASKTKL
+39 VGGKAVDFASKTKL

-96 GGVDNLGKDGLP
+96 GGVDSLGKDTLGNGKLNFP
-108 PEEGLI
+108 
-114 DKSNNIDGNII
+114 SNSLFSSTNDSAT
-125 GNNNEITDNEDD
+125 EDNED
-137 NNPFNSFFDTFN
+137 NLFDSNFDIFDFD
-149 HSTQNNLDNTNNS
+149 SANTKNKRKKVLFLLILVIIIFLLLVVTVGYIYLPLYTANDYVNGIWDKITGLFTTHKD
-162 LEKFIKKHKLKLILI
+162 LEK
-177 ISSVFLFIIIIV
+177 
-189 TIISAIYSVGDVF
+189 
-202 TNFINGIKDLFTKD
+202 
-216 QQELEEE
+216 E
-223 YYEELQQTQKEIH
+223 YYEDLKQTQTDIH
-236 DDYGICIDANLITA
+236 NKYGICIDANLITA
-250 SLIVNTTFD
+250 ALTINKSFDESL
-259 GVLDNGN
+259 
-266 VDEEDEV
+266 DESKDEVEDEI
-273 DNKNYDSSDSDSK
+273 DG
-286 ETTTVSYK
+286 EEAGTVSYK
-294 KMKKQINLLA
+294 QMKKQIKLLA
-304 NMQIKNNKYSYD
+304 NMQIMTNRYEKSSECADSESTTLITEGD
-316 KEYKATNGD
+316 K
-325 YCKDNQ
+325 
-331 ETVLVTNEN
+331 
-340 QTSFERGFFSWLTTD
+340 
-355 SNLDSSTPELIASHD
+355 DSSTKELIASHD
-370 VANVAKFFTK
+370 DDSIFDFFKK
-380 KSSEEKNYAYYLYYP
+380 KSNKEKNYVYYKYTPAYEITK
-395 AVSYVQKTDIS
+395 AGDTEIKTCPS
-406 GNPVKDASGNPIM
+406 NAKA
-419 IRKCSSS
+419 
-426 KSDLPEDTK
+426 PEDTK
-435 EISIGS
+435 EISIGD
-441 LSNMEDSVFY
+441 LSTMEDSVFY
-451 WNLVNSFIP
+451 WNLINSFIP
-460 DYYDEYLPS
+460 DYYADYLPES
-469 DDGTDKRLTAIKK
+469 EPKKTEAIKK
-482 IAEDIYLLYQDM
+482 IAEDIYLLYKDM

-548 YASVTMAQAALESAN
+548 YSSVTMAQAALESAN

-637 NSTRDHSRLLSDK
+637 NSTRDHSRLLADK

-734 QWSNVRLGNKTVGAI
+734 QWSNVRLGNKTVGKI

-787 DAAGNITWSAVER
+787 NAAGNIYWSAVER
-800 IAPNFKFVDRINHR
+800 IAPNFKFVDRVNHR

-835 YGRHWIAI
+835 YGRHWVAI

>member
-1 MGEDENLQKDIKKQ
+1 MGEDENLQKDMKKQ

-96 GGVDNLGKDGLP
+96 GGVDSLGKDTLGNSNNALQ
-108 PEEGLI
+108 GNSNLNMS
-114 DKSNNIDGNII
+114 KSNFS
-125 GNNNEITDNEDD
+125 
-137 NNPFNSFFDTFN
+137 PFGRKN
-149 HSTQNNLDNTNNS
+149 STQSTENFDQIDSSFDNDYS
-162 LEKFIKKHKLKLILI
+162 SKIFKFIKGHWTKIIPIIGGFFLLLILLI
-177 ISSVFLFIIIIV
+177 VIIV
-189 TIISAIYSVGDVF
+189 VTLGPITGVL
-202 TNFINGIKDLFTKD
+202 NFFSGIKDTIVGFFSQDEEDLMDDYYNK
-216 QQELEEE
+216 LEET
-223 YYEELQQTQKEIH
+223 QTDIRNNLGLCV
-236 DDYGICIDANLITA
+236 DVNLITA
-250 SLIVNTTFD
+250 ALTVNIKAEDFLNNGEKIDTD
-259 GVLDNGN
+259 EINNDNYN
-266 VDEEDEV
+266 SDDPNSEASISVD
-273 DNKNYDSSDSDSK
+273 
-286 ETTTVSYK
+286 YK
-294 KMKKQINLLA
+294 RMKKQIKLLA
-304 NMQIKNNKYSYD
+304 NMQIMTNKYEKSSECADNESTTLITEGD
-316 KEYKATNGD
+316 K
-325 YCKDNQ
+325 
-331 ETVLVTNEN
+331 
-340 QTSFERGFFSWLTTD
+340 
-355 SNLDSSTPELIASHD
+355 DSSTKELIASHD
-370 VANVAKFFTK
+370 DDSIFEFFKK
-380 KSSEEKNYAYYLYYP
+380 KSNKEKNYIYYKYTPACQITTVGNTTVKSYP
-395 AVSYVQKTDIS
+395 TNV
-406 GNPVKDASGNPIM
+406 N
-419 IRKCSSS
+419 
-426 KSDLPEDTK
+426 LPEDTK
-435 EISIGS
+435 EISIGD
-441 LSNMEDSVFY
+441 LSTMEDSVFY

-460 DYYDEYLPS
+460 DYYADYLPELEPKK
-469 DDGTDKRLTAIKK
+469 TEAIKK
-482 IAEDIYLLYQDM
+482 IAEDIYLLYKDM

-709 YNNQI
+709 YNNKI

-800 IAPNFKFVDRINHR
+800 IAPNFKFVDRVNHR

-843 DSVDVAN
+843 DSIDVAN

>member
-1 MGEDENLQKDIKKQ
+1 MGEDENLQKDMKKQ

-202 TNFINGIKDLFTKD
+202 TNFINGIENFFTED
-216 QQELEEE
+216 QQELEKE
-223 YYEELQQTQKEIH
+223 YYEDLKQVQTDIH
-236 DDYGICIDANLITA
+236 NKYGICIDANLITA
-250 SLIVNTTFD
+250 ALTINKSFDESL
-259 GVLDNGN
+259 
-266 VDEEDEV
+266 DESKDEVEDEI
-273 DNKNYDSSDSDSK
+273 DG
-286 ETTTVSYK
+286 EEAETVSYK
-294 KMKKQINLLA
+294 KMKKQIKLLA
-304 NMQIKNNKYSYD
+304 NMQIMTNRYEKSSECADSESTTLITEGD
-316 KEYKATNGD
+316 K
-325 YCKDNQ
+325 
-331 ETVLVTNEN
+331 
-340 QTSFERGFFSWLTTD
+340 
-355 SNLDSSTPELIASHD
+355 DSSTKELIASHD
-370 VANVAKFFTK
+370 ADGSNPFSFLLK
-380 KSSEEKNYAYYLYYP
+380 KSSQEKNYVYYKYTPAYEITK
-395 AVSYVQKTDIS
+395 VGDTEIKTCPS
-406 GNPVKDASGNPIM
+406 NAKA
-419 IRKCSSS
+419 
-426 KSDLPEDTK
+426 PEDTK
-435 EISIGS
+435 EISIGD
-441 LSNMEDSVFY
+441 LSTMEDSVFY

-460 DYYDEYLPS
+460 DYYADYLPES
-469 DDGTDKRLTAIKK
+469 EPKKTEAIKK
-482 IAEDIYLLYQDM
+482 IAEDIYLLYKDM

-709 YNNQI
+709 YNNKI

-800 IAPNFKFVDRINHR
+800 IAPNFKFVDRVNHR

>member
-1 MGEDENLQKDIKKQ
+1 MGEDKNLQKDMKKQ

-96 GGVDNLGKDGLP
+96 GGADSLGKNGLP

-125 GNNNEITDNEDD
+125 GDNNEITDNEDD
-137 NNPFNSFFDTFN
+137 DTPFNNFFDTFN
-149 HSTQNNLDNTNNS
+149 YSPQNNSDNNTNNS
-162 LEKFIKKHKLKLILI
+162 LEKFIKKHKFKLILI
-177 ISSVFLFIIIIV
+177 ISSVFLLIIIIV

-202 TNFINGIKDLFTKD
+202 TNFINGIKEFFTED
-216 QQELEEE
+216 QQELEKE
-223 YYEELQQTQKEIH
+223 YYEDLQQTQTDIH
-236 DDYGICIDANLITA
+236 NKYGICIDANLITA
-250 SLIVNTTFD
+250 ALTINKSFDESL
-259 GVLDNGN
+259 
-266 VDEEDEV
+266 DESKDEVEDEI
-273 DNKNYDSSDSDSK
+273 DG
-286 ETTTVSYK
+286 EEAETVSYK
-294 KMKKQINLLA
+294 QMKKQIKLLA
-304 NMQIKNNKYSYD
+304 NMQIMTNRYEKSSECADSESTTLITEGD
-316 KEYKATNGD
+316 K
-325 YCKDNQ
+325 
-331 ETVLVTNEN
+331 
-340 QTSFERGFFSWLTTD
+340 
-355 SNLDSSTPELIASHD
+355 DSSTKELIASHD
-370 VANVAKFFTK
+370 ADGSNPFSFLLK
-380 KSSEEKNYAYYLYYP
+380 KSSQEKNYVYYKYTPAYEITK
-395 AVSYVQKTDIS
+395 VGDTEIKTCPS
-406 GNPVKDASGNPIM
+406 NAKA
-419 IRKCSSS
+419 
-426 KSDLPEDTK
+426 PEDTK
-435 EISIGS
+435 EISIGD
-441 LSNMEDSVFY
+441 LSTMEDSVFY

-460 DYYDEYLPS
+460 DYYADYLPES
-469 DDGTDKRLTAIKK
+469 EPKKTEAIKK

-703 SYDSPT
+703 SYDGPT
-709 YNNQI
+709 YNNKI

-722 SGTFTSWKQYDS
+722 SGTFTSWKQYDG
-734 QWSNVRLGNKTVGAI
+734 QWSNVRLGNKTVGKI

-800 IAPNFKFVDRINHR
+800 IAPNFKFVDRVNHR

-827 YYVILNVK
+827 YYIILNVK
-835 YGRHWIAI
+835 YGRHWVAI

>member
-1 MGEDENLQKDIKKQ
+1 MGEDENLQKDMKKQ

-82 GALDAADKAVDATS
+82 GALDVADKAVDATS
-96 GGVDNLGKDGLP
+96 GGVDSLGKDTLGNSNNALQ
-108 PEEGLI
+108 GNSNLNMS
-114 DKSNNIDGNII
+114 KSNFS
-125 GNNNEITDNEDD
+125 
-137 NNPFNSFFDTFN
+137 PFGRKN
-149 HSTQNNLDNTNNS
+149 STQSTENFDQIDSSFDNDYS
-162 LEKFIKKHKLKLILI
+162 SKIFKFIKGHWTKIIPIIGGFFLLLILLI
-177 ISSVFLFIIIIV
+177 VIIV
-189 TIISAIYSVGDVF
+189 VTLGPITGVL
-202 TNFINGIKDLFTKD
+202 NFFSGIKDTIVGFFSQDEEDLMDDYYNK
-216 QQELEEE
+216 LEET
-223 YYEELQQTQKEIH
+223 QTDIRNNLGLCV
-236 DDYGICIDANLITA
+236 DVNLITA
-250 SLIVNTTFD
+250 ALTVNIKAEDFLNNGEKIDTD
-259 GVLDNGN
+259 EINNDNYN
-266 VDEEDEV
+266 SDDPNSEASISVD
-273 DNKNYDSSDSDSK
+273 
-286 ETTTVSYK
+286 YK
-294 KMKKQINLLA
+294 RMKKQIKLLA
-304 NMQIKNNKYSYD
+304 NMQIMTNKYEKSSECADNESTTLITEGD
-316 KEYKATNGD
+316 K
-325 YCKDNQ
+325 
-331 ETVLVTNEN
+331 
-340 QTSFERGFFSWLTTD
+340 
-355 SNLDSSTPELIASHD
+355 DSSTKELIASHD
-370 VANVAKFFTK
+370 DDSIFEFFKK
-380 KSSEEKNYAYYLYYP
+380 KSNKEKNYIYYKYTPACQITTVGNTTVKSYP
-395 AVSYVQKTDIS
+395 TNV
-406 GNPVKDASGNPIM
+406 N
-419 IRKCSSS
+419 
-426 KSDLPEDTK
+426 LPEDTK
-435 EISIGS
+435 EISIGD
-441 LSNMEDSVFY
+441 LSTMEDSVFY

-460 DYYDEYLPS
+460 DYYADYLPELEPKK
-469 DDGTDKRLTAIKK
+469 TEAIKK
-482 IAEDIYLLYQDM
+482 IAEDIYLLYKDM
-494 GPSQSCSMD
+494 GPSQSCSMN

-637 NSTRDHSRLLSDK
+637 NSTRDHSRLLADK

-709 YNNQI
+709 YNNKI

-734 QWSNVRLGNKTVGAI
+734 QWSTVRLGNKTVGAI

-800 IAPNFKFVDRINHR
+800 IAPNFKFVDRVNHR

>member
-1 MGEDENLQKDIKKQ
+1 MGEDKNLQKDMKKQ

-39 AGGKAVDLASKTKL
+39 VGGKAVDLASKTKL

-96 GGVDNLGKDGLP
+96 GGVDSLGKDGLP

-125 GNNNEITDNEDD
+125 GDNNEITDNEDD
-137 NNPFNSFFDTFN
+137 DTPFNNFFDTFN
-149 HSTQNNLDNTNNS
+149 YSPQNNSDNNTNNS
-162 LEKFIKKHKLKLILI
+162 LQKFIKKHKLKLILI

-202 TNFINGIKDLFTKD
+202 TNFINGIENFFTED
-216 QQELEEE
+216 QQKLEKE
-223 YYEELQQTQKEIH
+223 YYEDLKQAQTDIH
-236 DDYGICIDANLITA
+236 NKYGICIDANLITA
-250 SLIVNTTFD
+250 ALTINKSFDESL
-259 GVLDNGN
+259 
-266 VDEEDEV
+266 DESKDKVEDEIDGEEV
-273 DNKNYDSSDSDSK
+273 
-286 ETTTVSYK
+286 ETVSYK
-294 KMKKQINLLA
+294 QMKKQIKLLA
-304 NMQIKNNKYSYD
+304 NMQIMTNRYEKSSECADNESTTLITEGD
-316 KEYKATNGD
+316 K
-325 YCKDNQ
+325 
-331 ETVLVTNEN
+331 
-340 QTSFERGFFSWLTTD
+340 
-355 SNLDSSTPELIASHD
+355 DSSTKELIASHD
-370 VANVAKFFTK
+370 DDNIFEFFKK
-380 KSSEEKNYAYYLYYP
+380 KSNKEKNYIYYKYTPACQITTVGNTTVKSYP
-395 AVSYVQKTDIS
+395 TNV
-406 GNPVKDASGNPIM
+406 N
-419 IRKCSSS
+419 
-426 KSDLPEDTK
+426 LPEDTK
-435 EISIGS
+435 EISIGD
-441 LSNMEDSVFY
+441 LSTMEDSVFY

-460 DYYDEYLPS
+460 DYYADYLPES
-469 DDGTDKRLTAIKK
+469 EPKKTEAIKK

-655 YGSNS
+655 YSSNS

-709 YNNQI
+709 YNNKI

>member
-1 MGEDENLQKDIKKQ
+1 MGEDENLQKDMKKQ

-96 GGVDNLGKDGLP
+96 GGVDSLGKDTLGNSNNALQ
-108 PEEGLI
+108 GNSNLNMS
-114 DKSNNIDGNII
+114 KSNFS
-125 GNNNEITDNEDD
+125 
-137 NNPFNSFFDTFN
+137 PFGRKN
-149 HSTQNNLDNTNNS
+149 STQSTENFDQIDSSFDNDYS
-162 LEKFIKKHKLKLILI
+162 SKIFKFIKGHWTKIIPIIGGFFLLLILLI
-177 ISSVFLFIIIIV
+177 VIIV
-189 TIISAIYSVGDVF
+189 VTLGPITGVL
-202 TNFINGIKDLFTKD
+202 NFFSGIKDTIVGFFSQDEEDLMDDYYNK
-216 QQELEEE
+216 LEET
-223 YYEELQQTQKEIH
+223 QTDIRNNLGLCV
-236 DDYGICIDANLITA
+236 DVNLITA
-250 SLIVNTTFD
+250 ALTVNIKAEDFLNNGEKIDTD
-259 GVLDNGN
+259 EINNDNYN
-266 VDEEDEV
+266 SDDPNSEASISVD
-273 DNKNYDSSDSDSK
+273 
-286 ETTTVSYK
+286 YK
-294 KMKKQINLLA
+294 RMKKQIKLLA
-304 NMQIKNNKYSYD
+304 NMQIMTNKYEKSSECADNESTTLITEGD
-316 KEYKATNGD
+316 K
-325 YCKDNQ
+325 
-331 ETVLVTNEN
+331 
-340 QTSFERGFFSWLTTD
+340 
-355 SNLDSSTPELIASHD
+355 DSSTKELIASHD
-370 VANVAKFFTK
+370 DDSIFEFFKK
-380 KSSEEKNYAYYLYYP
+380 KSNKEKNYIYYKYTPACQITTVGNTTVKSYP
-395 AVSYVQKTDIS
+395 TNV
-406 GNPVKDASGNPIM
+406 N
-419 IRKCSSS
+419 
-426 KSDLPEDTK
+426 LPEDTK
-435 EISIGS
+435 EISIGD
-441 LSNMEDSVFY
+441 LSTMEDSVFY

-460 DYYDEYLPS
+460 DYYADYLPELEPKK
-469 DDGTDKRLTAIKK
+469 TEAIKK
-482 IAEDIYLLYQDM
+482 IAEDIYLLYKDM

-709 YNNQI
+709 YNNKI

-835 YGRHWIAI
+835 YGRHWVAI

>member
-1 MGEDENLQKDIKKQ
+1 M
-15 EEQDASKKALKTGAK
+15 
-30 AAANAYLGP
+30 
-39 AGGKAVDLASKTKL
+39 
-53 GDNILN
+53 
-59 KGAESINKKAP
+59 
-70 KIGKIANAANKS
+70 
-82 GALDAADKAVDATS
+82 
-96 GGVDNLGKDGLP
+96 
-108 PEEGLI
+108 
-114 DKSNNIDGNII
+114 
-125 GNNNEITDNEDD
+125 
-137 NNPFNSFFDTFN
+137 
-149 HSTQNNLDNTNNS
+149 
-162 LEKFIKKHKLKLILI
+162 
-177 ISSVFLFIIIIV
+177 
-189 TIISAIYSVGDVF
+189 
-202 TNFINGIKDLFTKD
+202 
-216 QQELEEE
+216 
-223 YYEELQQTQKEIH
+223 
-236 DDYGICIDANLITA
+236 
-250 SLIVNTTFD
+250 
-259 GVLDNGN
+259 
-266 VDEEDEV
+266 
-273 DNKNYDSSDSDSK
+273 
-286 ETTTVSYK
+286 
-294 KMKKQINLLA
+294 
-304 NMQIKNNKYSYD
+304 
-316 KEYKATNGD
+316 
-325 YCKDNQ
+325 
-331 ETVLVTNEN
+331 
-340 QTSFERGFFSWLTTD
+340 
-355 SNLDSSTPELIASHD
+355 
-370 VANVAKFFTK
+370 
-380 KSSEEKNYAYYLYYP
+380 
-395 AVSYVQKTDIS
+395 
-406 GNPVKDASGNPIM
+406 
-419 IRKCSSS
+419 
-426 KSDLPEDTK
+426 
-435 EISIGS
+435 
-441 LSNMEDSVFY
+441 FY

-460 DYYDEYLPS
+460 DYYADYLPES
-469 DDGTDKRLTAIKK
+469 EPKKTEAIKK
-482 IAEDIYLLYQDM
+482 IAEDIYLLYQDI

-580 GTCAPKAAPSGV
+580 GNCAPKAAPSGV

-709 YNNQI
+709 YNNKI

-800 IAPNFKFVDRINHR
+800 IAPNFKFVDRVNHR

>member
-1 MGEDENLQKDIKKQ
+1 MGEDENLQKDMKKQ

-82 GALDAADKAVDATS
+82 GALDVADKAVDATS
-96 GGVDNLGKDGLP
+96 GGVDSLGKDTLGNSNNALQ
-108 PEEGLI
+108 GNSNLNMS
-114 DKSNNIDGNII
+114 KSNFS
-125 GNNNEITDNEDD
+125 
-137 NNPFNSFFDTFN
+137 PFGRKN
-149 HSTQNNLDNTNNS
+149 STQSTENFDQIDSSFDNDYS
-162 LEKFIKKHKLKLILI
+162 SKIFKFIKGHWTKIIPIIGGFFLLLILLI
-177 ISSVFLFIIIIV
+177 MIIV
-189 TIISAIYSVGDVF
+189 VTLGPITGVL
-202 TNFINGIKDLFTKD
+202 NFFSGIKDTIVGFFSQDEEDLMDDYYNK
-216 QQELEEE
+216 LEET
-223 YYEELQQTQKEIH
+223 QTDIRNNLGLCV
-236 DDYGICIDANLITA
+236 DVNLITA
-250 SLIVNTTFD
+250 ALTVNIKAEDFLNNGEKIDTD
-259 GVLDNGN
+259 EINNDNYN
-266 VDEEDEV
+266 SDDPNSEASISVD
-273 DNKNYDSSDSDSK
+273 
-286 ETTTVSYK
+286 YK
-294 KMKKQINLLA
+294 RMKKQIKLLA
-304 NMQIKNNKYSYD
+304 NMQIMTNKYEKSSECADNESTTLITEGD
-316 KEYKATNGD
+316 K
-325 YCKDNQ
+325 
-331 ETVLVTNEN
+331 
-340 QTSFERGFFSWLTTD
+340 
-355 SNLDSSTPELIASHD
+355 DSSTKELIASHD
-370 VANVAKFFTK
+370 DDNIFEFFKK
-380 KSSEEKNYAYYLYYP
+380 KSNKEKNYIYYKYTPACQITTVGNTTVKSYP
-395 AVSYVQKTDIS
+395 TNV
-406 GNPVKDASGNPIM
+406 N
-419 IRKCSSS
+419 
-426 KSDLPEDTK
+426 LPEDTK
-435 EISIGS
+435 EISIGD
-441 LSNMEDSVFY
+441 LSTMEDSVFY

-460 DYYDEYLPS
+460 DYYADYLPES
-469 DDGTDKRLTAIKK
+469 EPKKTEAIKK

-660 EQLQCIKDHGYATDP
+660 EQLQCIKDHGYATDH

-709 YNNQI
+709 YNNKI

-722 SGTFTSWKQYDS
+722 SGTFTSWKQYDN

>member
-1 MGEDENLQKDIKKQ
+1 MGEDENLQKDMKKQ

-39 AGGKAVDLASKTKL
+39 VGGKAVDLASKTKL

-96 GGVDNLGKDGLP
+96 GGADSLGKDTLGNSNNAIQGNSNLNMS
-108 PEEGLI
+108 
-114 DKSNNIDGNII
+114 KSNFS
-125 GNNNEITDNEDD
+125 
-137 NNPFNSFFDTFN
+137 PFGRKN
-149 HSTQNNLDNTNNS
+149 STQSTENFDQIDSSFDNDYS
-162 LEKFIKKHKLKLILI
+162 SKIFKFIKEHWTKIISIIGGFFLLLILLI
-177 ISSVFLFIIIIV
+177 VIIV
-189 TIISAIYSVGDVF
+189 VTLGPITGVL
-202 TNFINGIKDLFTKD
+202 NFFSGIKDTIVGFFSQDEEDLMDDYYNK
-216 QQELEEE
+216 LEET
-223 YYEELQQTQKEIH
+223 QTDIRNNLGLCV
-236 DDYGICIDANLITA
+236 DVNLITA
-250 SLIVNTTFD
+250 ALTVNIKAEDFLNNGEKIDTD
-259 GVLDNGN
+259 EINNDNYN
-266 VDEEDEV
+266 SDDPNSEASISVD
-273 DNKNYDSSDSDSK
+273 
-286 ETTTVSYK
+286 YK
-294 KMKKQINLLA
+294 RMKKQIKLLA
-304 NMQIKNNKYSYD
+304 NMQIMTNKYEKSSECAD
-316 KEYKATNGD
+316 NESTTLITEGD
-325 YCKDNQ
+325 
-331 ETVLVTNEN
+331 E
-340 QTSFERGFFSWLTTD
+340 
-355 SNLDSSTPELIASHD
+355 DSSTKELIASHD
-370 VANVAKFFTK
+370 DDSIFEFFKK
-380 KSSEEKNYAYYLYYP
+380 KSNKEKNYVYYKYTPACQITTVGNTTVKSYP
-395 AVSYVQKTDIS
+395 TNV
-406 GNPVKDASGNPIM
+406 N
-419 IRKCSSS
+419 
-426 KSDLPEDTK
+426 LPEDTK
-435 EISIGS
+435 EISIGD
-441 LSNMEDSVFY
+441 LSTMEDSVFY

-460 DYYDEYLPS
+460 DYYADYLPES
-469 DDGTDKRLTAIKK
+469 EPKKTEAIKK

-734 QWSNVRLGNKTVGAI
+734 QWSNVRLGNKTVGKI

-835 YGRHWIAI
+835 YGRHWVAI

>member
-1 MGEDENLQKDIKKQ
+1 MGEDKNLQKDMKKQ

-96 GGVDNLGKDGLP
+96 GGADSLGKNGLP

-202 TNFINGIKDLFTKD
+202 TNFINGIENFFTED
-216 QQELEEE
+216 QQELEKE
-223 YYEELQQTQKEIH
+223 YYEDLKQAQTDIH
-236 DDYGICIDANLITA
+236 NKYGICIDTNLITA
-250 SLIVNTTFD
+250 ALTINKSFDESL
-259 GVLDNGN
+259 
-266 VDEEDEV
+266 DESKDEVEDEI
-273 DNKNYDSSDSDSK
+273 DG
-286 ETTTVSYK
+286 EEAETVSYK
-294 KMKKQINLLA
+294 QMKKQIKLLA
-304 NMQIKNNKYSYD
+304 NMQIMTNKYEKSSECADNESTTLITEGD
-316 KEYKATNGD
+316 K
-325 YCKDNQ
+325 
-331 ETVLVTNEN
+331 
-340 QTSFERGFFSWLTTD
+340 
-355 SNLDSSTPELIASHD
+355 DSSTKELIASHD
-370 VANVAKFFTK
+370 DDSIFEFFKK
-380 KSSEEKNYAYYLYYP
+380 KSNKEKNYIYYKYTPACQITTVGNTTVKSYP
-395 AVSYVQKTDIS
+395 TNV
-406 GNPVKDASGNPIM
+406 N
-419 IRKCSSS
+419 
-426 KSDLPEDTK
+426 LPEDTK
-435 EISIGS
+435 EISIGD
-441 LSNMEDSVFY
+441 LSTMEDSVFY

-460 DYYDEYLPS
+460 DYYADYLPES
-469 DDGTDKRLTAIKK
+469 EPKKTEAIKK

-709 YNNQI
+709 YNNKI

-734 QWSNVRLGNKTVGAI
+734 QWSNVRLGNKTVGKI

-800 IAPNFKFVDRINHR
+800 IAPNFKFVDRVNHR